1 MKGVQIGQ
9 ASSLATDLASAEV
22 TIQVNEETL
31 IIPEGSAVEI
41 NHSGLFGDTFLD
53 VLLPEG
59 DKAPGHV
66 LQHKYA
72 PGEPGCQGEGVLVC
86 QGARLEGRH
95 GGNMD
100 EMMRN
105 MLKRNGPA
113 RPWVQ

>member
-9 ASSLATDLASAEV
+9 ASSLATDLTTAEV

-31 IIPEGSAVEI
+31 IIPAGSHVEI

-53 VLLPEG
+53 VVLPDG

-66 LQHKYA
+66 LLHKYA
-72 PGEPGCQGEGVLVC
+72 PGHPGCSGEGLLVC
-86 QGARLEGRH
+86 QGAKLEGRQ